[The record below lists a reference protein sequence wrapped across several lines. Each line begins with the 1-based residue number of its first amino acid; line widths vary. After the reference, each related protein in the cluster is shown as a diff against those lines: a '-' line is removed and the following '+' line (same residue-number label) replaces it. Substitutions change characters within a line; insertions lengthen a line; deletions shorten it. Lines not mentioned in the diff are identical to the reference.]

1 MNANHVSQW
10 IRTESNLILF
20 SETSAF
26 RKNIFVCICDLHSLI
41 GNSPT
46 ANVSAA
52 QSECPGM
59 IEAFVHPPG
68 RQGGTTQTEDAQL

>member
-1 MNANHVSQW
+1 MLTMYHNRYALNPIGFYFLKHQHFERIYLYV
-10 IRTESNLILF
+10 
-20 SETSAF
+20 
-26 RKNIFVCICDLHSLI
+26 FVISIHLLGVHL
-41 GNSPT
+41 P

-68 RQGGTTQTEDAQL
+68 QQGGTTQTEDAQL